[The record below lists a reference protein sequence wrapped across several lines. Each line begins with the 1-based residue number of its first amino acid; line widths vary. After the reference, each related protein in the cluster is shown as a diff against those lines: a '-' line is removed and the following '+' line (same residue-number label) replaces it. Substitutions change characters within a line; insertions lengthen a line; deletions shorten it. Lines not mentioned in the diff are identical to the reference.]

1 MPNNPWENRRP
12 HDAIYPGI
20 TCTGDPA
27 EEPDPLGPAERIR
40 QWERGILLDTELV
53 EYVGV
58 VAAAK
63 TFASVDIDHDPK
75 CAPTYPLCRACYPG

>member
-12 HDAIYPGI
+12 HDAIYPI

-27 EEPDPLGPAERIR
+27 EELDPLGPAERIR

-53 EYVGV
+53 EYIG
-58 VAAAK
+58 VAATAK
-63 TFASVDIDHDPK
+63 AFAEADIDHDPK
-75 CAPTYPLCRACYPG
+75 CAPTYPLCRACYP